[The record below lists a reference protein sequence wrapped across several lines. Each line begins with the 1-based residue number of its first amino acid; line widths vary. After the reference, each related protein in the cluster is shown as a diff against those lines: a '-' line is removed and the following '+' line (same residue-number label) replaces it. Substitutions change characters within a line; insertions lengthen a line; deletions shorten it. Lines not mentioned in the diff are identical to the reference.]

1 MTSTAPSSF
10 RPSDLDFS
18 SIVAGSS
25 LHIRPL
31 TSPLSSA
38 QLFLVFTTGSSNTQ
52 HLKSRMLGPRQELAT
67 ISLGV
72 FVKPPISNSSQQ
84 AALAHLGERQTEVH
98 FTSSCIRSILEA
110 LCSIHRSGIDIS
122 FVPLTISQWPS
133 LLPGF
138 WLFCDSPSTTRLGI
152 INP

>member
-1 MTSTAPSSF
+1 MCDVYCIFFSTVRPRLFFHRRRFISPYTTLDNFSIICSLVPCHHYWFIKHTVSERPDARTST
-10 RPSDLDFS
+10 
-18 SIVAGSS
+18 G
-25 LHIRPL
+25 
-31 TSPLSSA
+31 
-38 QLFLVFTTGSSNTQ
+38 
-52 HLKSRMLGPRQELAT
+52 LAAA
-67 ISLGV
+67 SLGV

-110 LCSIHRSGIDIS
+110 LCSIHRSGIDVP
-122 FVPLTISQWPS
+122 FVPLTLSQWPS

-138 WLFCDSPSTTRLGI
+138 WLFCDSPWTPRLGI